1 LAGLL
6 KEVKACYPDVVRC
19 RNTVWPKISEQL
31 NFMFLD
37 LEEEEEYDKSPCK
50 SQQKS
55 PNCPNAQ

>member
-1 LAGLL
+1 MLSDA
-6 KEVKACYPDVVRC
+6 AI
-19 RNTVWPKISEQL
+19 WPKISEQL